1 MWAGERELHKAM
13 IHKKITPA
21 TSDERGAISDI
32 LNNAEISHVGVV
44 ESKSAGVIRGNH
56 YHKATTQHI
65 FLTKGSLRYWFQP
78 ADKSQPVNSI
88 LVQEHEM
95 VSIPPGEV
103 HALEI
108 LEPNQ
113 FIEFCEGGSGDYE
126 SDTFRVPPIL
136 TTGMVKK
143 EPASG

>member
-1 MWAGERELHKAM
+1 M

-21 TSDERGAISDI
+21 TSDERGTISDI
-32 LNNAEISHVGVV
+32 LYKTEINHAAVI
-44 ESKSAGVIRGNH
+44 ESRRAGLIRGNH

-65 FLTKGSLRYWFQP
+65 FMTKGSLRYWYQP
-78 ADKSQPVNSI
+78 ADKSEPVKSV
-88 LVQEHEM
+88 LVHEYEM
-95 VSIPPGEV
+95 VSTPPHEI

-113 FIEFCEGGSGDYE
+113 FVVFSQGVRGGEDYE

-136 TTGMVKK
+136 TPDMVKK
-143 EPASG
+143 